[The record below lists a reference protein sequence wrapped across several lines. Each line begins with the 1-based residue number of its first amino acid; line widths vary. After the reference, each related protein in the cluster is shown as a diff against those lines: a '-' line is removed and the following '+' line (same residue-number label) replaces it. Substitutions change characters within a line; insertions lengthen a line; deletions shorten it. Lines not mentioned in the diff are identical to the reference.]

1 MLLAMIVL
9 GSTILILVLRHDPSD
24 IHEPE
29 VLGAIAVL
37 SSVFGMYVLNRM
49 GYNRYAVAGVILPF
63 VVVFT
68 YVAFSSSGKAIFLA
82 FLGVPILLTAI
93 FFPLRSTSLIAGA
106 VLITI
111 LILLAFQDQ
120 VSASSPFWSLRNM
133 WFLLLLETGLILTFM
148 WHLETLEEIR
158 QNELMRI
165 NNELEQ
171 KVAELERF
179 TYTVSH
185 ELKSPIVTIKGF
197 MGSVDKDLSDGRFE
211 QARKDINRI
220 SKAADNMHSTV
231 SDLLTLSRVG
241 RIVNPFSEFPLSG
254 LVQEAIEST
263 RGTIE
268 SHYVQLKVEPVL
280 PMVYGDRQRLREV
293 IENLIDNAA
302 KYMGN
307 QQHPLIEIGV
317 RRGREPVFFV
327 RDNGMGIAPQYHTKI
342 FGLFDKLDATSEGTG
357 IGLALIKRIIET
369 HGGKI
374 WVESQGNGKGSTF
387 CFTVPDRRK
396 ADR

>member
-9 GSTILILVLRHDPSD
+9 GSAILILVLRHDPSD

-37 SSVFGMYVLNRM
+37 SSVFVMYVLNRM
-49 GYNRYAVAGVILPF
+49 GYNRYAAAGVILPF

-106 VLITI
+106 VLMTI
-111 LILLAFQDQ
+111 LILLTFQDQ

-158 QNELMRI
+158 QNELVRI

-211 QARKDINRI
+211 QARKDLNRI

-268 SHYVQLKVEPVL
+268 SHHIQLKVEPVL

-317 RRGREPVFFV
+317 RRGRELVFFV